1 MLPFVRR
8 DLTNPTYDAKLCA
21 SNKEAKTLPDYE
33 DHVYDTIKHA
43 GKGEKQEV
51 APSNKAPLNHYQ
63 NFSHAATRD
72 ADRMSIT
79 SDDVP
84 FDEASGYCISN
95 VKENKVQYSKKNKPR
110 PPPRQ
115 KNSTAKVS
123 TSKVPAEKYD
133 VPSTPAISVGNE
145 YAVLSTAHT
154 NTAVDND
161 YQELVVHRVPP
172 GYDVPRNTPTIATLE
187 SYHS

>member
-1 MLPFVRR
+1 M
-8 DLTNPTYDAKLCA
+8 
-21 SNKEAKTLPDYE
+21 
-33 DHVYDTIKHA
+33 
-43 GKGEKQEV
+43 
-51 APSNKAPLNHYQ
+51 APSNKAPLNQYQNFSHAATSENQYQ

-84 FDEASGYCISN
+84 FDEPSGYCTSN
-95 VKENKVQYSKKNKPR
+95 VKENKVQYSKKSKPQ

-123 TSKVPAEKYD
+123 TSKVPAETYD

-145 YAVLSTAHT
+145 YAALGTTHT
-154 NTAVDND
+154 NTAVDNN

-172 GYDVPRNTPTIATLE
+172 GYDVPRNTPTTTTLK
-187 SYHS
+187 SYRS